1 MAKLLAVLGATGQQ
15 GSSVVDFVVNDK
27 ELSQTYAVRAVT
39 RDACSDKAKQ
49 LSKKVEVAQADVAD
63 RSSLERAL
71 TGVHTLYAM
80 TTPAFGV
87 DALNVEYNIIKQI
100 ADVAVAKGVAYII
113 FSTLPSVSKIS
124 AGKYKGVTP
133 FDAKA
138 LGEDYIRTL
147 PIKSSFYCPG
157 SFMENFASQTF
168 LAPQPSTD
176 GDGTWIMKRNMNPQA
191 QMPLIDSV
199 GDGGKFVGAILAD
212 PDKYIGK
219 TICAATKL
227 YSLTEQ
233 ADALAKSSGK
243 NIVYRQVSDD
253 ELAQSLPAPA
263 VSIFVDYLNYINEF
277 GYFGP
282 KTGELVEWAAA
293 QARGNLST
301 LEEYFERHPYTLA

>member
-1 MAKLLAVLGATGQQ
+1 
-15 GSSVVDFVVNDK
+15 
-27 ELSQTYAVRAVT
+27 
-39 RDACSDKAKQ
+39 
-49 LSKKVEVAQADVAD
+49 
-63 RSSLERAL
+63 
-71 TGVHTLYAM
+71 
-80 TTPAFGV
+80 
-87 DALNVEYNIIKQI
+87 
-100 ADVAVAKGVAYII
+100 
-113 FSTLPSVSKIS
+113 
-124 AGKYKGVTP
+124 
-133 FDAKA
+133 
-138 LGEDYIRTL
+138 
-147 PIKSSFYCPG
+147 
-157 SFMENFASQTF
+157 MENFASQTF